1 MYIMQSDFRLYFI
14 SFAGQYCYRMQA
26 DEVTDK
32 ELLFSSTDIAD
43 WIIPAIYMGH
53 FSSVVWLKPPWALQ
67 ITEGQHSLIVGRDKT
82 TGYIR

>member
-1 MYIMQSDFRLYFI
+1 MLSY
-14 SFAGQYCYRMQA
+14 QYYYRVQA

-43 WIIPAIYMGH
+43 WIIPAVYAGH
-53 FSSVVWLKPPWALQ
+53 LSSMVWLKPPWALQ
-67 ITEGQHSLIVGRDKT
+67 ITEGKHSLTVGRDKT